1 MRPHFLDTKI
11 PPPVVTIAL
20 AVLMWSA
27 ARQLPAL
34 TFRAPLGGELG
45 VVVALAGLGLEVV
58 ALVTFSRA
66 CTTVNPL
73 HPAQATSLVTRGV
86 YRFTRNP
93 IYVGDLLVL
102 LGWAVYLG
110 NLAALILTPLFAAY
124 IDRFQIQPEERILA
138 EKFGP
143 SYDDYRARVR
153 RWI

>member
-11 PPPVVTIAL
+11 PPPVVTAAL
-20 AVLMWSA
+20 AVLMWA
-27 ARQLPAL
+27 VERRFPTL
-34 TFRAPLGGELG
+34 TLRVPLGSELG
-45 VVVALAGLGLEVV
+45 AVIALAGLALEVV
-58 ALVTFSRA
+58 ALVTFRRV

-73 HPAQATSLVTRGV
+73 RPAQATSLVTRGI

-110 NLAALILTPLFAAY
+110 NLAALVLTPLFVAY
-124 IDRFQIQPEERILA
+124 IEHFQIRPEERILA
-138 EKFGP
+138 EKFGSP
-143 SYDDYRARVR
+143 YDDYRARVR